1 MLSSLRNIGGLK
13 VHFSRK
19 YHYVQP
25 YNVVFHEINNRQFFK
40 MLDDLNEYN
49 IRRRLISSLV
59 AEPEPEP
66 KQRPTFLTIVV
77 VASLLS
83 VYFYYTEAI
92 KY

>member
-1 MLSSLRNIGGLK
+1 MLSSLRNISGLK
-13 VHFSRK
+13 IHFSRK
-19 YHYVQP
+19 YTVQP
-25 YNVVFHEINNRQFFK
+25 YNIVFHENNNRQFIK
-40 MLDDLNEYN
+40 MLDDINKYN

-66 KQRPTFLTIVV
+66 KQKPTFLTIVV

-83 VYFYYTEAI
+83 AYFYYTEAI